1 MHILVHFDDPAERDA
16 LCALLRGWASLS
28 CVAADIVCDARAV
41 GEKAPLLVFWDMDG
55 PDQPPQ
61 VGREGALFLCAR
73 DPRRAIESYRF
84 HPADLLIKPV
94 TAERLWQA
102 MRRCARL
109 WVSSLERLEV
119 ASGRL
124 KLSFPMGDLLWAEGH
139 RRGCLLH
146 TVHDNIPARVPL
158 YQLEKQL
165 PSSVFARCQRKFLV
179 NLTQV
184 DRIEGN
190 ALFLRDGTK
199 LTLSRT
205 SKSEV
210 LTAYQQV
217 RQTFHPAE
225 GYFRN

>member
-1 MHILVHFDDPAERDA
+1 MHILVHFHDPAEQNA
-16 LCALLRGWASLS
+16 LCSLLRGWASLS
-28 CVAADIVCDARAV
+28 CVAADIVSDARAL
-41 GEKAPLLVFWDMDG
+41 GEKKPVLVFWDMDG
-55 PDQPPQ
+55 PGLPPP
-61 VGREGALFLCAR
+61 VGREGALFLCTR
-73 DPRRAIESYRF
+73 DPQRAIESYRF
-84 HPADLLIKPV
+84 HPLDLLVKPV

-146 TVHDNIPARVPL
+146 TAHESIPARVPL
-158 YQLEKQL
+158 YQLEQRL
-165 PSSVFARCQRKFLV
+165 PSSVFARCQRKFVV

-184 DRIEGN
+184 RRIEGN
-190 ALFLRDGTK
+190 DLFLRDGTK
-199 LTLSRT
+199 LALSRS

-210 LTAYQQV
+210 MTAYQQV
-217 RQTFHPAE
+217 LKTFQPAAM
-225 GYFRN
+225 GFKN